1 MWTQWRRAQAGLGSA
16 AWCLIRSRQM
26 SAARAQPAAPML
38 MALLVWL
45 PLWMPLQNPDARRG
59 CRTIAGDAMP
69 ERNKYQPPTA
79 LGFDPA
85 KYQHLL
91 TQEPPAP
98 TRTGAPARNPRSPIF
113 KAGEWMSQ
121 VGNGVDLMS
130 TLDFLYKGDTEHN
143 PIFGARPNPAALSA
157 VKGGQDAFNRWI
169 MQQMVDAGLPEW
181 AAGAYG
187 MFSGFLPLRAGINNM
202 R

>member
-1 MWTQWRRAQAGLGSA
+1 
-16 AWCLIRSRQM
+16 
-26 SAARAQPAAPML
+26 
-38 MALLVWL
+38 
-45 PLWMPLQNPDARRG
+45 
-59 CRTIAGDAMP
+59 MP
-69 ERNKYQPPTA
+69 ERTRYQPPTA
-79 LGFDPA
+79 LHFDPA

-91 TQEPPAP
+91 TQEPPTPVQTAAP
-98 TRTGAPARNPRSPIF
+98 VKNPRSPIY

-130 TLDFLYKGDTEHN
+130 TLDFLYDGHTEHN
-143 PIFGARPNPAALSA
+143 PLFGARPNPAVLGA
-157 VKGGQDAFNRWI
+157 VKGGGDAFNRWI

-187 MFSGFLPLRAGINNM
+187 IFSGFLPLRAGINNL